1 MDQGKSISVKCQGDL
16 VGHLPFFENCCCYC
30 RLSLAAPFLYN
41 YIVKIP
47 RARMLYSTDRKTHGG
62 EEEKLH

>member
-16 VGHLPFFENCCCYC
+16 VGHLPFL
-30 RLSLAAPFLYN
+30 RTAVVIVGSLLLPPFSI
-41 YIVKIP
+41 IVKIP